1 MNPPAMTT
9 FMAVVVEQVHERTGE
24 DEKKGKH
31 PEEVRRVLGDEI
43 EASDQEE
50 TAEHQAAP
58 RLPPGRPRRTGRRV
72 VVGVA

>member
-1 MNPPAMTT
+1 
-9 FMAVVVEQVHERTGE
+9 MAVVVEQVHERTGK

-31 PEEVRRVLGDEI
+31 PKEVRRVLGHEI

-58 RLPPGRPRRTGRRV
+58 RLPPGWLRRTGRRI
-72 VVGVA
+72 VVGAA